1 MSLDVVFILVAF
13 FLRARRRRFA
23 GAERGLRVSQ
33 GAPNIQ
39 YDRVRTPE
47 NAPRCRFQTLERR
60 HGFAQIVGSGA
71 SGTVER
77 LVRERGRVVNEAA
90 HWRTRRK
97 YSHRAVQHCELV

>member
-1 MSLDVVFILVAF
+1 MLYFS
-13 FLRARRRRFA
+13 LRARRRRFA

-77 LVRERGRVVNEAA
+77 LRVIHPHHDREFITISENAPRHGYRFAQQFLGFFEA
-90 HWRTRRK
+90 
-97 YSHRAVQHCELV
+97 L